1 MNKKKP
7 GRGPKISNEVRRLII
22 SQAIHDSKN
31 MPRRALAVRLQ
42 DLIEKMGEISP
53 TEDTLARMIS
63 EARNQQPSEIDQLW
77 SIGASACH
85 EIPADI
91 IPILVKLQ
99 KLRAGKVGAL
109 GEITIREAKWASLL
123 YQAAKPITDKL
134 FIDEEGSLWLF
145 SLIVSAYAQRERVSE
160 QMNEQ
165 YPKTS
170 DFDKLYFANE
180 DLENS
185 QEAWWSTFP
194 PRLQQAIANV
204 LEERRASALRN
215 LEKERGRSL
224 TDEETEI
231 INLGFDIVKKDGPLA
246 FREWVKQH
254 PLMQE
259 TKMANIF
266 WMEIY
271 SIAWRREYTDERQ
284 NNQTQGL

>member
-1 MNKKKP
+1 MNKKRP

-22 SQAIHDSKN
+22 SQAIHESKN
-31 MPRRALAVRLQ
+31 MPRRALAVHLQ
-42 DLIEKMGEISP
+42 DIIERMGEVSP
-53 TEDTLARMIS
+53 TEDTLIRMIS
-63 EARNQQPSEIDQLW
+63 EARNQQPSPLDQPW
-77 SIGASACH
+77 SIGTSARY
-85 EIPADI
+85 EIPAEI
-91 IPILVKLQ
+91 IPLLVKLQ
-99 KLRAGKVGAL
+99 KLMAGKAGAL
-109 GEITIREAKWASLL
+109 REITIREAKWASLL

-160 QMNEQ
+160 QMSEQ

-170 DFDKLYFANE
+170 DLDKLYFDNE

-185 QEAWWSTFP
+185 QEAWWGTFP

-204 LEERRASALRN
+204 LEERRALALRN
-215 LEKERGRSL
+215 LEKKRGRSL
-224 TDEETEI
+224 TDEETET

-246 FREWVKQH
+246 LREWVKQH

-259 TKMANIF
+259 TTMASIF

-271 SIAWRREYTDERQ
+271 SIAWRREYTSERQ
-284 NNQTQGL
+284 NNQT

>member
-22 SQAIHDSKN
+22 SQAIHESKN
-31 MPRRALAVRLQ
+31 MPRRALAVHLQ
-42 DLIEKMGEISP
+42 DLIERMGEVSP
-53 TEDTLARMIS
+53 TEDTLIRMIS
-63 EARNQQPSEIDQLW
+63 EARNQQPSPLDQPW
-77 SIGASACH
+77 SIGTSARY
-85 EIPADI
+85 EIPAEI
-91 IPILVKLQ
+91 IPLLLKLQ
-99 KLRAGKVGAL
+99 KLMAGKAGAL

-160 QMNEQ
+160 QMSEQ

-170 DFDKLYFANE
+170 DLDKLYFDNE

-185 QEAWWSTFP
+185 QEAWWETFP

-204 LEERRASALRN
+204 LEGRRASTLRN
-215 LEKERGRSL
+215 FEKGRGHPL
-224 TDEETEI
+224 TDGETEI

-246 FREWVKQH
+246 LREWVKQH

-259 TKMANIF
+259 TTMASIF

-271 SIAWRREYTDERQ
+271 SIAWRREYTSERQ
-284 NNQTQGL
+284 NNQT